1 MSLQERLVDDMKAAM
16 KSGDALRVSVI
27 RLLRSEI
34 RNAEI
39 AKGQPLT
46 DDELVQ
52 VVARESK
59 RRREAIEQFQ
69 KGGRADLVDKETAEL
84 HILSRYLPE
93 QLDEGE
99 IVGIAREVISEL
111 QAMSKADKGRVMG
124 VMMQRVRGRAD
135 GKLVNRLVDS
145 LLESS
150 SA

>member
-16 KSGDALRVSVI
+16 KSGDALQVSVI

-34 RNAEI
+34 RNTEI
-39 AKGQPLT
+39 AKREPLT
-46 DDELVQ
+46 EDELVQ

-84 HILSRYLPE
+84 HILSCYLPE